1 MVNSVMRPRLYQ
13 YEHTFARV
21 ARSGRVTASGA
32 YLPSSRSPYVSRYTR
47 RASRTF
53 FT

>member
-21 ARSGRVTASGA
+21 VRNGRAASGA
-32 YLPSSRSPYVSRYTR
+32 YLPFSRSPYVSRYTR